1 MLTSIDVKT
10 SNSRLH
16 LCPILGNLK
25 NKKGFLV
32 LWYSSN
38 SVEFFLLFLVRFYFS
53 LGNSSEIRLES
64 KWNTTF

>member
-10 SNSRLH
+10 SRLH
-16 LCPILGNLK
+16 LCPFLGNLK

-38 SVEFFLLFLVRFYFS
+38 SVDFFFAVLGMLLLQFRQQF
-53 LGNSSEIRLES
+53 GNPVG
-64 KWNTTF
+64 K

>member
-10 SNSRLH
+10 SRLH
-16 LCPILGNLK
+16 LCPFLGNLK
-25 NKKGFLV
+25 NKKGFL
-32 LWYSSN
+32 SCGIHQIASI
-38 SVEFFLLFLVRFYFS
+38 FFLLFLVCFYFS